1 MEWTHTRYEG
11 YECMADI
18 KARETDEFYY
28 KYGFLA
34 LTGKNKLRR
43 HWYAKSAAM
52 HQTRFHLR
60 CSLLVSGSLSHYVP
74 G

>member
-34 LTGKNKLRR
+34 LTEKR
-43 HWYAKSAAM
+43 
-52 HQTRFHLR
+52 
-60 CSLLVSGSLSHYVP
+60 
-74 G
+74 